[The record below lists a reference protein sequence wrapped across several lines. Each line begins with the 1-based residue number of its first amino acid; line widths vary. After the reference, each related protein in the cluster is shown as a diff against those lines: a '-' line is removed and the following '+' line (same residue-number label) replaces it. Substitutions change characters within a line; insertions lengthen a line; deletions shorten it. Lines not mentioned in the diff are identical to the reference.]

1 MSRNAKKLYSINPA
15 VFCMVGLF
23 GFAGLSQIKLH
34 GFEAEK
40 TTELADKV
48 HTYFVDKKDPAK
60 RGAIYCRDM
69 TPLAIDAS
77 SWVLT
82 INFSKI
88 PRLPGFGIALSE
100 ATGIPA
106 LEFSDREKGTRSW
119 PTELTPDQ
127 KKRVLA
133 IKKEWDA
140 DGISISSANERSYPL
155 GVNASSLVGFQR
167 IQPGEDGKAVRIG
180 LESSLNEYLHG
191 VNGKQRGLQDNNG
204 EFLPLRSYE
213 PEVVRK
219 DGSKVVTTI
228 DSDVQTAAAL
238 AIRKAVTDN
247 KADDGVVVVANP
259 KTGEVYAMSSWPA
272 ADPNETAQSKWDGK
286 NPAYKEVLEPGSTF
300 KILTLAKAYNDG
312 VVHEGMHWNCT
323 GAYSINSKSTIHC
336 DKQHG
341 AHGVVDAEGAIA
353 KSCNVTAAQWALKV
367 GNENFLQYLS
377 DLGLQ
382 EKTKLELPGEVKNKI
397 IPDRGAPRLQL
408 ANWGFGQA
416 MNLTPIT
423 LTRAFC
429 TIANGGY
436 RIPLK
441 LIKSVDGVEQK
452 SKVESKRV
460 LSKDACDY
468 TLHCM
473 QAVMEKGTGR
483 QMQIAGYDL
492 GGKTGTAQKMG
503 KGSNGGHVSNFV
515 GMVPARDPQAVV
527 LVMVNNPRGGKYYG
541 AEVAGPVFTDVAHS
555 VIKSLNIAPT
565 HDLNTIAPKK
575 PEHK

>member
-1 MSRNAKKLYSINPA
+1 
-15 VFCMVGLF
+15 
-23 GFAGLSQIKLH
+23 
-34 GFEAEK
+34 
-40 TTELADKV
+40 
-48 HTYFVDKKDPAK
+48 
-60 RGAIYCRDM
+60 
-69 TPLAIDAS
+69 
-77 SWVLT
+77 
-82 INFSKI
+82 
-88 PRLPGFGIALSE
+88 
-100 ATGIPA
+100 
-106 LEFSDREKGTRSW
+106 
-119 PTELTPDQ
+119 
-127 KKRVLA
+127 
-133 IKKEWDA
+133 
-140 DGISISSANERSYPL
+140 
-155 GVNASSLVGFQR
+155 
-167 IQPGEDGKAVRIG
+167 
-180 LESSLNEYLHG
+180 
-191 VNGKQRGLQDNNG
+191 
-204 EFLPLRSYE
+204 
-213 PEVVRK
+213 
-219 DGSKVVTTI
+219 
-228 DSDVQTAAAL
+228 
-238 AIRKAVTDN
+238 
-247 KADDGVVVVANP
+247 
-259 KTGEVYAMSSWPA
+259 
-272 ADPNETAQSKWDGK
+272 
-286 NPAYKEVLEPGSTF
+286 
-300 KILTLAKAYNDG
+300 
-312 VVHEGMHWNCT
+312 
-323 GAYSINSKSTIHC
+323 
-336 DKQHG
+336 
-341 AHGVVDAEGAIA
+341 
-353 KSCNVTAAQWALKV
+353 
-367 GNENFLQYLS
+367 
-377 DLGLQ
+377 
-382 EKTKLELPGEVKNKI
+382 
-397 IPDRGAPRLQL
+397 
-408 ANWGFGQA
+408 